1 MREEVREGKCA
12 QGGEVSRGGIRT
24 AVTWPG
30 AARGGRRVHRNVAK
44 PRLHPG
50 YTLATRSSFIMPAI
64 GFANVVMCNV

>member
-1 MREEVREGKCA
+1 MCTGRRGEQRVDLH
-12 QGGEVSRGGIRT
+12 GGDLAWCGE
-24 AVTWPG
+24 
-30 AARGGRRVHRNVAK
+30 GGRRVHRNVAK